1 MNRMMTRDGSVAATR
16 MRTEQPNN
24 QPVAVAVMSAR
35 HNYKPH
41 WRMVFIVY
49 IFLLMQIFCM
59 YMIMKDA
66 HIIVIKKIKKKI

>member
-16 MRTEQPNN
+16 MRTEQSIN
-24 QPVAVAVMSAR
+24 QPVMSAAR
-35 HNYKPH
+35 HNYKPP
-41 WRMVFIVY
+41 WRMVLFVY

-66 HIIVIKKIKKKI
+66 HIIVIKNIKKKKI

>member
-16 MRTEQPNN
+16 MRTEQSIN
-24 QPVAVAVMSAR
+24 QPVMSAR

-59 YMIMKDA
+59 YVYDYERCTYYRHKKD
-66 HIIVIKKIKKKI
+66 IKKKR